1 MRTSVDIPDD
11 LFKRAKIEAARTG
24 RTLKE
29 MLVVGLGQQVREV
42 DGADG
47 EKPSLLPIFGMLA
60 EHKDEVRRI
69 QAEIDEEFGSPTSM
83 SQRVAAANR
92 KLPSAGLVTAHSGN
106 VSGLKR
112 EAGLVYIKPSG
123 INYDNLTCSQVVAVH
138 LTTGEPLAGQLKP
151 SVDLP
156 QHLFLYR
163 NMPEIGGVV
172 HTHSNYATAFAACGM
187 PIPCVLTAVADEF
200 GGEIPC
206 MPYVDNQGDAIG
218 EAILKHKGRGPAIL
232 LGSHGV
238 FTWGPTPEAALKA
251 AIMVEDTAKTIWLA
265 MQIGKPTPFPP
276 EEIAKWWDRYHSTYG
291 QSET

>member
-1 MRTSVDIPDD
+1 MGFERRDICGLCGKSKDQVQKLIVGLKGSICSDCVGLCCDILEQPKPKETSETQAPPAGIATRV
-11 LFKRAKIEAARTG
+11 AKAN
-24 RTLKE
+24 RTLPE
-29 MLVVGLGQQVREV
+29 
-42 DGADG
+42 
-47 EKPSLLPIFGMLA
+47 
-60 EHKDEVRRI
+60 
-69 QAEIDEEFGSPTSM
+69 
-83 SQRVAAANR
+83 
-92 KLPSAGLVTAHSGN
+92 AGLVTAHSGN
-106 VSGLKR
+106 VSGIDR
-112 EAGLVYIKPSG
+112 EAGQVYIKPSG
-123 INYDNLTCSQVVAVH
+123 IDYENLIGAQVVAVD
-138 LTTGEPLAGQLKP
+138 LETGLPHENQLKP

-187 PIPCVLTAVADEF
+187 SIPCVLTAVADEF

-218 EAILKHKGRGPAIL
+218 EAILKHEGRGPAIL